1 VLVKSEQYVQRDGD
15 AYSLWIRQTT
25 STTNVRI
32 VAAEP
37 GVMLF
42 GATFTPDAT
51 SVDFVRQP
59 VDAPADIWRVPFLG
73 GTPRLLINDVAS
85 SVAWAPG

>member
-37 GVMLF
+37 AVMLL
-42 GATFTPDAT
+42 ARRSPLMRRRST
-51 SVDFVRQP
+51 SCISR
-59 VDAPADIWRVPFLG
+59 WMR
-73 GTPRLLINDVAS
+73 
-85 SVAWAPG
+85 